1 MNDFM
6 VGERVRI
13 TAEFPNMPEF
23 LREHMSLGHIAE
35 VIRYSNPGKTNRVLV
50 RFEQT
55 DPLFGIYWLRPT
67 VLATVN

>member
-13 TAEFPNMPEF
+13 ASEFPNMPEF
-23 LREHMSLGHIAE
+23 LRQHMSQGHTAE
-35 VIRYSNPGKTNRVLV
+35 VIRHSNPGKTNRVLV

-67 VLATVN
+67 VLSAVS

>member
-1 MNDFM
+1 
-6 VGERVRI
+6 
-13 TAEFPNMPEF
+13 
-23 LREHMSLGHIAE
+23 MSLGHIAE